1 MKKLLIF
8 IFLLIGLIGFSQNRT
23 INLDGGCY
31 IVSGEIICE
40 GDTGILGSGM
50 ITSGVSDGQM
60 IYWNESLLKF
70 DTIPISQA
78 KWDSLN
84 GTFIVKELN
93 VLGQKTTNDLALFTN
108 EASNLIGDS
117 GVVIDSKGNVGIGI
131 TPTQKIDVDGS
142 IAISGTKIITLPN
155 QTTLTGSLIYG
166 TGGENL
172 VNTTGDDG
180 KYNNLFGIGAGNSLT
195 TGEHNQA
202 MGYLAGY
209 LNTTGSGWNAIG
221 NAAGYSNT
229 TGNNWNAIGYRAGRY
244 LADGAT
250 EAEVFNNSTYIGS
263 NTKVSANGVTNENV
277 IGYNAT
283 GNGSNSVT
291 LGDDNIVK
299 TVLKGNVGI
308 GTTSP
313 TAKLTIDG
321 NKTTS
326 NLFEAINDN
335 DGLIGD
341 STFIINKL
349 GYAGINKTPTYALDI
364 NGDAYGDTARFLSYV
379 GHSDFNIGSGH
390 SGVSTLTF
398 ADNSTMTTKGAEI
411 GQTMYIG
418 TTGIAINR
426 TSAALTLAG
435 ITLTTPDIGTPS
447 AGTLT
452 NCTFPTLNQNT
463 SGTAA
468 NLSGTPALPNGV
480 SATTQSA
487 SDNSTK
493 VATTAYVDAAAAASL
508 WTDDGSQT
516 YLTADSEPFELRKT
530 GLATGF
536 TSFGNTDAYV
546 SWKLNDADGG
556 FALNGMVK
564 VADAPAAYFRGLNVQ
579 ATPTEYP
586 MIFAV
591 GRQSGGTWS
600 SFGAGKKAFTW
611 NNSNTNMMTLS
622 SSSWLRLGGEATYH
636 QIGVYDSAPTLC
648 LTDNDINI
656 NISSSSEAQDSNA
669 VWIKADDATP
679 EIGISGGNGDSW
691 DMTINTV
698 DGALFENATT
708 YNFDNDVLIT
718 GSSTISEGQNVN
730 ITTVNAALYDLLATD
745 YILNITYTA
754 TGAVTSLTLPTAQ
767 TVEGRIITIKDA
779 GGLAGTNNI
788 TIDTEAAQTID
799 GAATYVITVNYSD
812 ITLYCDGS
820 NWLTIH
826 N

>member
-50 ITSGVSDGQM
+50 ITSGASDGQM

-209 LNTTGSGWNAIG
+209 SNTTGSNWNAIG

-229 TGNNWNAIGYRAGRY
+229 TGSNWNAIGYRAGRY

-299 TVLKGNVGI
+299 TILKGNVGI

-636 QIGVYDSAPTLC
+636 QIGVYDATPTLC
-648 LTDNDINI
+648 LTDNDINL
-656 NISSSSEAQDSNA
+656 NVSSASEAQDSNA

-788 TIDTEAAQTID
+788 TVDCEAAQNID
-799 GAATYVITVNYSD
+799 GSSTFILNTNYES
-812 ITLYCDGS
+812 ISLYCDGT
-820 NWLTIH
+820 NWFIY
-826 N
+826 